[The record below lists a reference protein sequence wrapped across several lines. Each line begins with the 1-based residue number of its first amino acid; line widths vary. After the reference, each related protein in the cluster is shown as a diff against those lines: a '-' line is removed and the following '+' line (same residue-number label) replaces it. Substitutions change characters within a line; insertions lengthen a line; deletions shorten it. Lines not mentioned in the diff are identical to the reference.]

1 MFGKM
6 CTDARVTA
14 KFLGEKR
21 EMKIKTLISASLL
34 LAFAGCTCG
43 QSGRPNFFTRL
54 NTRLHGASNVGEPCN
69 AGCQGAPTQ
78 HAAGGCESCATNTMN
93 YGGYEGPVV
102 DSYEGTTIGPL
113 SDSYTTQ
120 PPTYSTQPPT
130 YSTYPTVGQP
140 SGSRMSTEPILPK
153 SAN

>member
-1 MFGKM
+1 
-6 CTDARVTA
+6 
-14 KFLGEKR
+14 
-21 EMKIKTLISASLL
+21 MKIKTLISASLL

-43 QSGRPNFFTRL
+43 QSGKPNFFTRL
-54 NTRLHGASNVGEPCN
+54 NSRLHGASNVGEPCD
-69 AGCQGAPTQ
+69 AGCQGAPMQ

-93 YGGYEGPVV
+93 YGGYEGPIG
-102 DSYEGTTIGPL
+102 DSYEGTTIGPP

-140 SGSRMSTEPILPK
+140 SGSRMSTESILPK

>member
-1 MFGKM
+1 
-6 CTDARVTA
+6 
-14 KFLGEKR
+14 
-21 EMKIKTLISASLL
+21 
-34 LAFAGCTCG
+34 
-43 QSGRPNFFTRL
+43 
-54 NTRLHGASNVGEPCN
+54 
-69 AGCQGAPTQ
+69 
-78 HAAGGCESCATNTMN
+78 MN

-102 DSYEGTTIGPL
+102 DSYEGTTIGVP

-140 SGSRMSTEPILPK
+140 SGSRMSTESILPK

>member
-43 QSGRPNFFTRL
+43 QSERPNFFTRL
-54 NTRLHGASNVGEPCN
+54 NNRLHGARNVGEPCD

-78 HAAGGCESCATNTMN
+78 PAAGGCDSCATNTRN
-93 YGGYEGPVV
+93 FGGYEGPIV
-102 DSYEGTTIGPL
+102 DSYEGTTIGPPP
-113 SDSYTTQ
+113 SSFTTQ
-120 PPTYSTQPPT
+120 PPTYSTP
-130 YSTYPTVGQP
+130 YPSVGQP
-140 SGSRMSTEPILPK
+140 SGSRMSTESILPK
-153 SAN
+153 SPS